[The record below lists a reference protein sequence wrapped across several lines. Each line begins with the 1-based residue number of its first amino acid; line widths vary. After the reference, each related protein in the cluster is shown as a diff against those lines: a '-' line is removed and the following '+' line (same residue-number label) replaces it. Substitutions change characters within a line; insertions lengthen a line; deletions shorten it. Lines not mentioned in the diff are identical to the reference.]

1 MNFFSQLI
9 EAIGAGRLVLIG
21 SIAIGVVVFFVFLTS
36 RLTAPQMALLY
47 ADLELTDSG
56 RIVSELEA
64 SNIPYQIRGS
74 GAQIMVPRNQVQRL
88 RMSLAQEGLPQG
100 GSIGFEIFDRSDA
113 LGTTNF
119 VQNIN
124 FVRALEGEL
133 ARTIRSIDKVAA
145 ARVHLV
151 LPRRELFSRETQDPS
166 ASIILRTIGASQL
179 DKNQVAP
186 IQHLVA
192 AAVPKLSPTRISIVD
207 DKGNLLARGTGEEDA
222 SGVNASLADFQSA
235 YESRLRQSVETL
247 LERTVGIGKARA
259 SISADIDFDR
269 VTTKDETY
277 DPDGQVVRSTQTI
290 EESSSTIDSEGQ
302 APVSIGTNL
311 PEAQAGQD
319 ASNQSV
325 AENARTEE
333 TVNFEISRTDRTQVH
348 ETGLV
353 RRLSVAVLV
362 DGTYTTGT
370 DGARTYN
377 PRGAEELEQLAALVR
392 STVGFDQSRGDS
404 VDVVNMQFAVIEVE
418 DFGDSEPAFLG
429 LGKADYFKVAEFM
442 VFIVVSMLVILLVV
456 RPIVSRALAV
466 APSEAALAEGM
477 GELEMGDMA
486 ALEGPDDD
494 EQSEEDMLID
504 MAQVEGQVKASTVK
518 KIGEIVDKHP
528 DEALSIIRSW
538 LYQDV

>member
-166 ASIILRTIGASQL
+166 ASIIPYDRCQ
-179 DKNQVAP
+179 P
-186 IQHLVA
+186 
-192 AAVPKLSPTRISIVD
+192 
-207 DKGNLLARGTGEEDA
+207 AR
-222 SGVNASLADFQSA
+222 
-235 YESRLRQSVETL
+235 
-247 LERTVGIGKARA
+247 
-259 SISADIDFDR
+259 
-269 VTTKDETY
+269 
-277 DPDGQVVRSTQTI
+277 
-290 EESSSTIDSEGQ
+290 
-302 APVSIGTNL
+302 
-311 PEAQAGQD
+311 
-319 ASNQSV
+319 
-325 AENARTEE
+325 
-333 TVNFEISRTDRTQVH
+333 
-348 ETGLV
+348 
-353 RRLSVAVLV
+353 
-362 DGTYTTGT
+362 
-370 DGARTYN
+370 
-377 PRGAEELEQLAALVR
+377 
-392 STVGFDQSRGDS
+392 
-404 VDVVNMQFAVIEVE
+404 
-418 DFGDSEPAFLG
+418 
-429 LGKADYFKVAEFM
+429 
-442 VFIVVSMLVILLVV
+442 
-456 RPIVSRALAV
+456 
-466 APSEAALAEGM
+466 
-477 GELEMGDMA
+477 
-486 ALEGPDDD
+486 
-494 EQSEEDMLID
+494 
-504 MAQVEGQVKASTVK
+504 
-518 KIGEIVDKHP
+518 
-528 DEALSIIRSW
+528 
-538 LYQDV
+538 